1 MLVFGGR
8 GNTFIFFQVYFN
20 IQRCSRFVS
29 LEKGFRVYPRRSLL
43 ELPLGGEFHEV
54 LAEKKKKRK
63 NCSEY
68 TPTVWFES
76 MNLYV
81 HLYMVMYIVG
91 NNQKKIQ
98 SGCLWWLKSRVL
110 WGELRRLLMTSA
122 PVVAVLPAF
131 WSILHRVLFPGILRK
146 PSSVEALSETM
157 AYFPPWLYRWL
168 GNLGLST
175 AIHS

>member
-1 MLVFGGR
+1 MC
-8 GNTFIFFQVYFN
+8 
-20 IQRCSRFVS
+20 IQGEAYLNSP
-29 LEKGFRVYPRRSLL
+29 LEVNFMKFWL
-43 ELPLGGEFHEV
+43 
-54 LAEKKKKRK
+54 KKKKRK